1 MSEFRTDRPI
11 YRQIVDYACALIL
24 KGQWLP
30 GEKIPSV
37 RELAVGMGVN
47 SHTVLK
53 AFDELQ
59 QQGLITPRRGMGF
72 FLADNAPRLVQ
83 QKNRQEFFV
92 DTMPDIFSRMA
103 SLGITIDE
111 IVGEYREW
119 EHKVKSL

>member
-1 MSEFRTDRPI
+1 
-11 YRQIVDYACALIL
+11 
-24 KGQWLP
+24 
-30 GEKIPSV
+30 
-37 RELAVGMGVN
+37 
-47 SHTVLK
+47 
-53 AFDELQ
+53 
-59 QQGLITPRRGMGF
+59 MGF

-92 DTMPDIFSRMA
+92 DTMPEIFSRMA

>member
-72 FLADNAPRLVQ
+72 FLADNAPRLMQ
-83 QKNRQEFFV
+83 QENRQEFFV
-92 DTMPDIFSRMA
+92 DTMPEIFSRMA

>member
-1 MSEFRTDRPI
+1 M
-11 YRQIVDYACALIL
+11 A
-24 KGQWLP
+24 P

-83 QKNRQEFFV
+83 QKEQARNSLSTPCPKYSAGWQAWESPS
-92 DTMPDIFSRMA
+92 MKSWA
-103 SLGITIDE
+103 STGMGT
-111 IVGEYREW
+111 
-119 EHKVKSL
+119 

>member
-11 YRQIVDYACALIL
+11 YRQIVDYVCALIL

-92 DTMPDIFSRMA
+92 DTMPEIFSRMA

>member
-72 FLADNAPRLVQ
+72 LLADNAPRLVQ

-92 DTMPDIFSRMA
+92 DTMPEIFSRMA

>member
-11 YRQIVDYACALIL
+11 YRQTVDYACALIL

-37 RELAVGMGVN
+37 RELAVEMGVN

-92 DTMPDIFSRMA
+92 DTMPEIFSRMA

>member
-59 QQGLITPRRGMGF
+59 QQGLITPQRGMGF

-92 DTMPDIFSRMA
+92 DTMPEIFSRMA

>member
-59 QQGLITPRRGMGF
+59 QQGLITRSTAGAAEEQAGILCRHH
-72 FLADNAPRLVQ
+72 ARNIQ
-83 QKNRQEFFV
+83 
-92 DTMPDIFSRMA
+92 PDGKPGNHHR
-103 SLGITIDE
+103 
-111 IVGEYREW
+111 
-119 EHKVKSL
+119 

>member
-1 MSEFRTDRPI
+1 M
-11 YRQIVDYACALIL
+11 DYACALIL

-92 DTMPDIFSRMA
+92 DTMPEIFSRMA